1 MKLETNKKILFKIFI
16 ITIITVWFFGIV
28 GMNAI
33 NAQSKE
39 FIPLAGIPGVIDAEA
54 AKDPSKFFNG
64 MFTFGI
70 SIAGFLAVLMIA
82 VGGIQYMS
90 TDAVSGKTEGKDR
103 ITYAI
108 MGLLLVLFSWVLLN
122 QINPNILNLDIFSD
136 ISGGSSGGSNAKT
149 TGGGSNIPTIGLPTA
164 TDDKIKVLEDLIKTG
179 SISESDKELA
189 RQKILELKNQ

>member
-1 MKLETNKKILFKIFI
+1 MKLGASKKTLLKIFI
-16 ITIITVWFFGIV
+16 ITIIAVWFFGII
-28 GMNAI
+28 GINII

-39 FIPLAGIPGVIDAEA
+39 FVPLVGIPGVIDAEA

-90 TDAVSGKTEGKDR
+90 TDAISGKTEGKER

-122 QINPNILNLDIFSD
+122 QINPNILNLDIF
-136 ISGGSSGGSNAKT
+136 N
-149 TGGGSNIPTIGLPTA
+149 
-164 TDDKIKVLEDLIKTG
+164 
-179 SISESDKELA
+179 
-189 RQKILELKNQ
+189 